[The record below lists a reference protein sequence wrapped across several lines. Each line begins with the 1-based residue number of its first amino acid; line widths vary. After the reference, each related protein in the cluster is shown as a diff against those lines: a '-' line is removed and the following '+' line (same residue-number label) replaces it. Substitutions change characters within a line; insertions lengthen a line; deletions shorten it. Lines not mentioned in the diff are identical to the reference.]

1 MAGRRLDADEAAL
14 WARVQATAQPLDPAR
29 QPGPLPDA
37 AVTSASRRRVPAPPP
52 AARPAPPASPA
63 RVRLALSHATLDGH
77 WDRRLRRGL
86 VEPDLSID
94 LHGHSL
100 SSAQAL
106 VDATLARAVARGA
119 RLVLIVAGRAREIQG
134 MNPLPHEARPR
145 GAIRA
150 ALPGWLAHSQWS
162 PWLAALRPAHRRHGG
177 AGALYLVLRQ

>member
-14 WARVQATAQPLDPAR
+14 WARVQATAKPLDPAR
-29 QPGPLPDA
+29 MPGQPADT
-37 AVTSASRRRVPAPPP
+37 AVKATLRGRASASAPVV
-52 AARPAPPASPA
+52 RPAPSASPA

-94 LHGHSL
+94 LHGHTL

-119 RLVLIVAGRAREIQG
+119 RLVLIVAGRARDTQG
-134 MNPLPHEARPR
+134 MNPLPHEPRPR

-150 ALPGWLAHSQWS
+150 ALPGWLAHSPWS